1 MVVGVSYWE
10 AINYTQE
17 GINYYFL
24 FWRAILL
31 KKKLCKFRRRGF
43 IIVSKIQR
51 DDYQTSE
58 SVKTLAMRILRRLI
72 PLNVYLY
79 ENL

>member
-24 FWRAILL
+24 FWRAILS
-31 KKKLCKFRRRGF
+31 KKLCKFRRRRF
-43 IIVSKIQR
+43 IIVSKIQK
-51 DDYQTSE
+51 QTSE
-58 SVKTLAMRILRRLI
+58 LVKILAMRILRRLVH
-72 PLNVYLY
+72 LNVYIF
-79 ENL
+79 ENI